1 MFDMLLA
8 QPVKGCHD
16 NINFGGAASL
26 VFRFLLLEIAA
37 K

>member
-8 QPVKGCHD
+8 QSLKGCHD
-16 NINFGGAASL
+16 NINFWGAASL
-26 VFRFLLLEIAA
+26 VFGFLLLEIAA

>member
-1 MFDMLLA
+1 MVLA
-8 QPVKGCHD
+8 QSVKGCCE

-26 VFRFLLLEIAA
+26 VFMFLLLEIAA